1 MDNLVLK
8 KKDLAI
14 LRFIIL
20 SDIGN
25 AIIASQDPEHA
36 PFTTKELNEFLVL
49 VGLTDHLGLVDLFN

>member
-36 PFTTKELNEFLVL
+36 PFTTKELKLMSKTI
-49 VGLTDHLGLVDLFN
+49 LTECQ